1 MDKFLTL
8 DFDITSVKVA
18 MFVNKFGSKQR
29 HINRPSH
36 GLALYAND
44 LPDDKKIYTF
54 DDGRSLLVGQNELI
68 YIPQHSSYTV
78 SSTIP
83 GGCYAINFTLAQEV
97 NIPPFI
103 FKPKNLSAI
112 VNYFKSTVKTWQA
125 KKTAY
130 HMECKANLYKI
141 IALLQN
147 EYHMQYISPKNKDAI
162 LPAIELIHKRYQSES
177 LSISELAKSCG
188 ISENYFRIIF
198 KNIYGTSPQ
207 KYINSLK
214 IAHFKE
220 LLASGLCSISEAAEM
235 SGYTDLCYFSRAF
248 KKAEGMTPSE
258 FSKKL

>member
-1 MDKFLTL
+1 MDNFFTL
-8 DFDITSVKVA
+8 DFDIISVQLSTY
-18 MFVNKFGSKQR
+18 VNNFNTKPR
-29 HINRPSH
+29 HINRPTH
-36 GLALYAND
+36 GLVLYAND
-44 LPDDKKIYTF
+44 RPDDKRIYTF

-68 YIPQHSSYTV
+68 YIPQHSNYTV

-103 FKPKNLSAI
+103 FKPKNLSVI

-130 HMECKANLYKI
+130 HMECKANLYNI
-141 IALLQN
+141 ITLLQN
-147 EYHMQYISPKNKDAI
+147 EYHLQYTSPKNRDTI
-162 LPAIELIHKRYQSES
+162 SPAIEHIHKSYLTES
-177 LSISELAKSCG
+177 LSIAELARFCD

-207 KYINSLK
+207 KYINSLR

-220 LLASGLCSISEAAEM
+220 LITSGLYSISEAAEM
-235 SGYTDLCYFSRAF
+235 SGYTDLCYFSRVF
-248 KKAEGMTPSE
+248 KKAEGITPSE